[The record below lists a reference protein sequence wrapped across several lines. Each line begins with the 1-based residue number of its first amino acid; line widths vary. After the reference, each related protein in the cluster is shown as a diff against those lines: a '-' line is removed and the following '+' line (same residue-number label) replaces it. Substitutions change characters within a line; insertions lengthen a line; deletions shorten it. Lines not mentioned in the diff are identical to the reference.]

1 MMREVHRRASISG
14 RILPVSAHLICVGIL
29 LMAGCAKP
37 PRWAGRE
44 KPTAADAAVLLES
57 RAGENA
63 RALLQDE
70 VPKIPIRKR
79 LRPCCAFG
87 NDLKVRV
94 GAVPIPGFRIG
105 NIIGPDEVG
114 PHTYDSGAMTRSSQA
129 GTSGFRHR
137 EGNGLLYTCR
147 GGFIDTA
154 HLREPVDWIAF
165 FLPQLDR
172 HLEKGMVVEL
182 PVEGADRR
190 IIFEPISEELIR
202 RNGRDEIIIAI
213 SQWIAYELSIWH
225 EIVQWY
231 GVSMLQAFNETAS
244 GFSLEDAY
252 SNAVG
257 LRMMDGI
264 DFRKHLVSEVAY
276 NRFIDELL
284 VEGIKA
290 FDPVPQEVGD
300 TALTLLDK
308 IWWDSNVRLPNL
320 EVVRRRYLDI
330 GMELSPWL
338 FPDKFATPEFRAQ
351 LKEACGSNPEPL
363 TIQIPDSLEG
373 FAFKD
378 YVTLEFTL
386 NGSLEG
392 IPVFEAL
399 GPRFDQ
405 EAFPEVMAA
414 ASLDVREKLGPR
426 AHLPD

>member
-1 MMREVHRRASISG
+1 MGEGKWLENPDEAFPDIPMRVGGRA
-14 RILPVSAHLICVGIL
+14 
-29 LMAGCAKP
+29 
-37 PRWAGRE
+37 
-44 KPTAADAAVLLES
+44 
-57 RAGENA
+57 
-63 RALLQDE
+63 
-70 VPKIPIRKR
+70 
-79 LRPCCAFG
+79 CCAFG
-87 NDLKVRV
+87 KDVRASFA
-94 GAVPIPGFRIG
+94 GIPIPFLNVSRIG
-105 NIIGPDEVG
+105 NSDELG
-114 PHTYDSGAMTRSSQA
+114 PHRYDSAFGSFDDPR
-129 GTSGFRHR
+129 
-137 EGNGLLYTCR
+137 GNAFPLGEANFLIYTCR